1 MTAHRALWFGKTF
14 IYFFCHHQKEALQGM
29 DATELPLSLDDFIP
43 PHLQRNQ
50 KRGASQS
57 YDARLDS
64 SDQGDLLYKATMV
77 LTDDCQDSPSPRI
90 ERRWIRYEGIGPTD
104 DDGMPFASRSSVD
117 KPREWYKNMYKILHQ
132 MSDSEESD
140 GDSNWP
146 KSEDHHK
153 EAFTQSN
160 NSKFRTDES
169 NGQPEPEDRFNR
181 RAPETS
187 HLHITVNS
195 KISESPN
202 MAITTLQA
210 KTSPDS
216 SKLRATTLP
225 HSSSRQ
231 ASQTSPNYSSKVSQF
246 INNSN
251 TKHSSEIFNTQQSH
265 RAFSRTSDEQKTSEP
280 GLGNFFPGRSSNTSQ
295 NNKETTSLQSLK
307 QKSKYP
313 TSSSSTSGTPVL
325 SPTSKEPRRSTS
337 RVLDQLETDLRN
349 FTEELNKEL
358 DTRKQPEATLE
369 QCEEVIL
376 RRYSHRA
383 GGSPEPKANKSS
395 RRTTEEP
402 QDLSPISKAVV
413 KFDFVAESEKEIS
426 LQRGTTV
433 NILKKIDEHWLLGE
447 QDGRRGIFPQSY
459 VRVLTPGEPEPLDTP
474 QLSGIALYD
483 FKADSERELPLRK
496 GQRVLINRRVGGNW
510 FEGRVEGSRRLGL
523 FPASYV
529 QVKDAQARKADTLPK
544 RAADTNSVEKVSSVL
559 TLKERPCT
567 VKAPAFSRLQ
577 ELRGTLYRVLFN
589 YSPKNSDELQ
599 LNAGDMVTVTQHC
612 EDGWYVG
619 VCWRTEKFGTFPG
632 NFVTPYEAT

>member
-1 MTAHRALWFGKTF
+1 
-14 IYFFCHHQKEALQGM
+14 M
-29 DATELPLSLDDFIP
+29 DTTELPLSLDDFIP
-43 PHLQRNQ
+43 PHLQRKQN
-50 KRGASQS
+50 RGASQT
-57 YDARLDS
+57 YNARTQDS

-104 DDGMPFASRSSVD
+104 EDGMPFASRSSVD

-181 RAPETS
+181 RAPEPS

-195 KISESPN
+195 KIRESPN

-231 ASQTSPNYSSKVSQF
+231 PSQTSPNYTSKVSQF

-251 TKHSSEIFNTQQSH
+251 TTHSSEIYNTQRSH
-265 RAFSRTSDEQKTSEP
+265 RACSRTSDEQKTSEP
-280 GLGNFFPGRSSNTSQ
+280 GVGNFFPGRSSNTSQ

-313 TSSSSTSGTPVL
+313 SSSSSTSGTPVL

-337 RVLDQLETDLRN
+337 RVLEQLETDLRN
-349 FTEELNKEL
+349 FTEELNKDL
-358 DTRKQPEATLE
+358 DARKQPEATLE

-447 QDGRRGIFPQSY
+447 QDGRRGIFPESY

-496 GQRVLINRRVGGNW
+496 
-510 FEGRVEGSRRLGL
+510 
-523 FPASYV
+523 
-529 QVKDAQARKADTLPK
+529 
-544 RAADTNSVEKVSSVL
+544 VSSVL

-567 VKAPAFSRLQ
+567 VKAPASSRLQ

>member
-1 MTAHRALWFGKTF
+1 
-14 IYFFCHHQKEALQGM
+14 M
-29 DATELPLSLDDFIP
+29 DTIELPLSLDDFIP
-43 PHLQRNQ
+43 PHLQRKQN
-50 KRGASQS
+50 RGASQTQ
-57 YDARLDS
+57 DS
-64 SDQGDLLYKATMV
+64 SDQGDLLYTATMV
-77 LTDDCQDSPSPRI
+77 LTDDSQDSPSPRI

-104 DDGMPFASRSSVD
+104 EDGMPFASRSSVD

-153 EAFTQSN
+153 EPFTQSN

-187 HLHITVNS
+187 HLHITVKS
-195 KISESPN
+195 KIRESPN
-202 MAITTLQA
+202 VAISTLQVT
-210 KTSPDS
+210 TSSDS

-231 ASQTSPNYSSKVSQF
+231 PSPNYSSKVSQF

-251 TKHSSEIFNTQQSH
+251 TTHASEIYNTQKSRQ
-265 RAFSRTSDEQKTSEP
+265 AFSRTSEEQKT
-280 GLGNFFPGRSSNTSQ
+280 SSNTSQ
-295 NNKETTSLQSLK
+295 NDKATTSLQSLK

-313 TSSSSTSGTPVL
+313 SSASSTSGTPVL

-337 RVLDQLETDLRN
+337 RVLEQLETDLLN
-349 FTEELNKEL
+349 FTEDLNKDL
-358 DTRKQPEATLE
+358 DARKHPEATLE

-376 RRYSHRA
+376 RRYSHQA
-383 GGSPEPKANKSS
+383 GGSPEPKANKSR
-395 RRTTEEP
+395 RRTTEE
-402 QDLSPISKAVV
+402 QRDLSPISRAVV

-426 LQRGTTV
+426 LQRGTMV
-433 NILKKIDEHWLLGE
+433 NILKKIDDHWLLGE
-447 QDGRRGIFPQSY
+447 QDGRRGIFPESY
-459 VRVLTPGEPEPLDTP
+459 VRVLTPGEPEPMDTP

-483 FKADSERELPLRK
+483 FKADTERELPLRK

-529 QVKDAQARKADTLPK
+529 QVKDVQARKADTLPK
-544 RAADTNSVEKVSSVL
+544 RAADTNSVEQVSSSL

-567 VKAPAFSRLQ
+567 VKAPASSRLQ

-589 YSPKNSDELQ
+589 YTPKSSDELQ